1 MAEHLFEHVLDRM
14 DETLLCLASAV
25 PKPKRVP
32 FLDSFVYR
40 YAEKNIHQ
48 AIVQKLACCISSLRA
63 ALLLM
68 DHGYVREQ
76 AALQRVL
83 DELEEDITFL
93 AFGVINSDIT
103 DLHSKY
109 LDAFY
114 EEEFD
119 PANGKHI
126 ATGRRT
132 NPRRKE
138 VQAYLAKIYG
148 DDPHGGSQVIR
159 TISKTYSG
167 FVHAASP
174 HTMDLYIGDPPRFH
188 TSGVAGTY
196 RHDEHREDLWNNF
209 YRGILAFTYAAKA
222 FGDEALFANIRKF
235 SVQFADANGHDF
247 RPK

>member
-1 MAEHLFEHVLDRM
+1 MAEHLFAQVLDRM
-14 DETLLCLASAV
+14 DGTLLRLASAV
-25 PKPKRVP
+25 SQPKRVA

-40 YAEKNIHQ
+40 YSEKNIHQ

-68 DHGYVREQ
+68 EHGYVREQ
-76 AALQRVL
+76 AVLQRVL

-93 AFGVINSDIT
+93 AFGVINNDIT
-103 DLHSKY
+103 DLHRKY

-119 PANGKHI
+119 PATGKHL
-126 ATGRRT
+126 ATGRRG

-138 VQAYLAKIYG
+138 VQAYLAKTHG
-148 DDPHGGSQVIR
+148 DDPYGGSQVMR
-159 TISKTYSG
+159 TISKVYSG

-174 HTMDLYIGDPPRFH
+174 QTMGMYIGDPPRFH
-188 TSGVAGTY
+188 TCGVAGTY
-196 RHDEHREDLWNNF
+196 LHDEHREDLWNTF
-209 YRGILAFTYAAKA
+209 YRGILAFACAAKA
-222 FGDEALFANIRKF
+222 FGDDALSADIRKF
-235 SVQFADANGHDF
+235 SVQFADENGHDY